1 VLPQPILCSFDGTH
15 QVWRGLLHR
24 IDDLA
29 VSVSLFDFS
38 NPVLERHR

>member
-1 VLPQPILCSFDGTH
+1 VLPQPVLCPFDVTH
-15 QVWRGLLHR
+15 EVWRRLSQR